1 MTPDSSTGTRPCAPS
16 RTPDFFMREVS
27 EKFPKADRVLR
38 RGDFRQAYDSGRKF
52 QARYFTAFVLAHAD
66 EPSRLGITATRK
78 MGNSVKRNRAR
89 RLVREVFRKNK
100 RLVPSGIDII
110 INVKS
115 ALSTALYQD
124 LESDFISFL
133 ERASKQ

>member
-1 MTPDSSTGTRPCAPS
+1 MS
-16 RTPDFFMREVS
+16 EVS
-27 EKFPKADRVLR
+27 ETFPKANRVLQR
-38 RGDFRQAYDSGRKF
+38 ANFRQAYEQGRKF
-52 QARYFTAFVLAHAD
+52 QAKYFTAFVLANAGVQ
-66 EPSRLGITATRK
+66 PRLGITATRK
-78 MGNSVKRNRAR
+78 MGNSVARNRAR

-115 ALSTALYQD
+115 PLAEALYQD
-124 LESDFISFL
+124 LESDFILFL